1 MNQMAKSYFYNIFER
16 KLKMLFISNKKYKIQ
31 LFSKYI
37 LKSFALIIFLFGKGY
52 SQNKDG
58 YKWYNPELQKSIS
71 IEGRG
76 WSDKAIFTYDRL
88 PEKAKTLVREP
99 VWNLSKHTAGLS
111 IRFKSNAKEMLIR
124 YKTVNKEYS
133 MPHMPATGV
142 SGIDLYAKNN
152 EGNWVWF
159 KGNYSFGDTITY
171 SYKNINL
178 KVAKDSMGFEYQL
191 FFPLYNAI
199 EWFEIGIPAKAQFA
213 PLPLRKKKPIVVYGT
228 SIAQGACASRP
239 GMAWT
244 SILERKLNRPVI
256 NLGFSGNGRLEMEMI
271 DLISEIDAKIY
282 VLDCLPNLILNKIRT
297 SEKVYEKIISSVK
310 KIREK
315 HPEIPILL
323 VDHAGYADGMTNRNR
338 LNAYSDLNQIN
349 HKAYGRL
356 KDEGVYNIFIL
367 KKKELGLQLDSFV
380 DGTHPSDLGMVEYAG
395 AFEKMIHKIIDDK
408 KLHKN

>member
-1 MNQMAKSYFYNIFER
+1 MAKSYFYNTFER
-16 KLKMLFISNKKYKIQ
+16 KLKMLFISNKKYKTQ

-37 LKSFALIIFLFGKGY
+37 LLSFALLVLLSGKGY

-58 YKWYNPELQKSIS
+58 YKWYNPELQKSIR

-88 PEKAKTLVREP
+88 PAKAKTLVREP

-142 SGIDLYAKNN
+142 SGIDLYAKNDK
-152 EGNWVWF
+152 GDWVWF

-178 KVAKDSMGFEYQL
+178 KIAKDSMGFEYQL

-199 EWFEIGIPAKAQFA
+199 EWFEIGIPAKAQFV
-213 PLPLRKKKPIVVYGT
+213 PLPLRKKKPIVIYGT

-256 NLGFSGNGRLEMEMI
+256 NLGFSGNGRLEKEMI
-271 DLISEIDAKIY
+271 ALISEIDAEIY
-282 VLDCLPNLILNKIRT
+282 VLDCLPNLIINKNRT
-297 SEKVYEKIISSVK
+297 SEKVYQKIISSVK
-310 KIREK
+310 EIRKK
-315 HPEIPILL
+315 HKSTPILL
-323 VDHAGYADGMTNRNR
+323 VDHAGYSDGLTNISRY
-338 LNAYSDLNQIN
+338 NAYSNLNLIN
-349 HKAYGRL
+349 QKAFNRL
-356 KDEGVYNIFIL
+356 KEDGVSNIYIL
-367 KKKELGLQLDSFV
+367 KKNEIGLQLDSYV
-380 DGTHPSDLGMVEYAG
+380 DGTHPTDLGMVEYSDAY
-395 AFEKMIHKIIDDK
+395 EKKIKEIM
-408 KLHKN
+408 NE